1 MEIVDYY
8 AQGLSFGDLLEE
20 KGVSLSDADKLE
32 VRRHLYKEIR
42 TGDVPKQTVN
52 LGNWSVIIEG
62 EDEAVNLMMA
72 LGGVPEEP
80 ETSKRK
86 GFFSLFRRQLE
97 ASLSFLQVVGFC
109 RNVVCIF
116 EVLQVCKQLFVVWV
130 VQDLAGVE
138 SIYLATSDIAQILV
152 DGEVIGEFKP

>member
-86 GFFSLFRRQLE
+86 GFFSLFRR
-97 ASLSFLQVVGFC
+97 
-109 RNVVCIF
+109 
-116 EVLQVCKQLFVVWV
+116 
-130 VQDLAGVE
+130 
-138 SIYLATSDIAQILV
+138 
-152 DGEVIGEFKP
+152 